1 MFSTRLVFAGVVAV
15 AGTVAATA
23 VTHASADSSSTS
35 FRTTT
40 TAVDDAVYLVSSPR
54 GRNEVPAATGDPD
67 GRAVEVVK
75 IQDSTVSFTVRW
87 SGITAPTEGHIHAGT
102 AGVNGDVKIRLF
114 TKPQWGRTAS
124 GSVKVTDATLL
135 ASLVS
140 EPGSFYAD
148 LHTQQ
153 FPGGAVRGQLHKLS
167 HPVDINRPAVDA
179 ASVVTGAQIYACTQ
193 QSDGTF
199 AFTQHNVNATLEG
212 DIKHSFVTPDAG
224 PPQWVAPDGSSVTGK
239 VLLRTPNGA
248 TNIPE
253 LDLQATQTGAE
264 HGRLSRVVEI
274 LRLNTV
280 DGTAPTGTC
289 DPQRTPT
296 VAIPYKA
303 DYLFV
308 S

>member
-1 MFSTRLVFAGVVAV
+1 MFSTRLVFAGVVVV
-15 AGTVAATA
+15 AGTVPATA
-23 VTHASADSSSTS
+23 VAYASADSTSTS
-35 FRTTT
+35 SRTTT
-40 TAVDDAVYLVSSPR
+40 AAGDAVYLVSSLR
-54 GRNEVPAATGDPD
+54 GRNEVPAAGDPD

-102 AGVNGDVKIRLF
+102 AGANGDVKIRLF
-114 TKPQWGRTAS
+114 TRPQGGHTAS
-124 GSVKVTDATLL
+124 GSVQVTDATLL

-140 EPGSFYAD
+140 EPVSFYAD
-148 LHTQQ
+148 LHTRQ
-153 FPGGAVRGQLHKLS
+153 FPDGAVRGQLHTLS

-179 ASVVTGAQIYACTQ
+179 APVVQGAQIYACTQ
-193 QSDGTF
+193 QPDGTF
-199 AFTQHNVNATLEG
+199 AFTQHDVDATLEG
-212 DIKHSFVTPDAG
+212 GIKHSFVTPDAG

-248 TNIPE
+248 ANIPE
-253 LDLQATQTGAE
+253 LDLQATQTGAD
-264 HGRLSRVVEI
+264 HGRLSRVAEV

-280 DGTAPTGTC
+280 GGTAPTGTC

-296 VAIPYKA
+296 IAIPYQA